1 MKRRQVIGRLAAV
14 ALGVWTAMAGGLIGC
29 DDKKGGGTPAAGGA
43 GGKSLT
49 VGFIYI
55 GTKDD
60 YGYSQAHHEGA
71 MEVAKLPGV
80 KVLEQESVKET
91 DAVVQSMESMINNE
105 EATIIFPTSFGYY
118 DPYMKSTAKKY
129 PNLTFLHC
137 GGRYKAGD
145 PENCGSYFGY
155 IDEAVYLSGIAAGG
169 SSKTGKLG
177 YVAAIPIPQVLR
189 NINAFLLGARTVNP
203 KATVSVIFTGG
214 WFKPEAEIQAVNSL
228 ADQQIDVVT
237 CHVDSPKAVLETAKK
252 RGMMTC
258 GYHAN
263 GSAIDPDK
271 YLTGAEWN
279 WAPIYINYVKMIQAG
294 KKPEHVV
301 RGGLKDGFV
310 KTSPLGKL
318 VTPEIAAKIAGVKA
332 TAMDGKLVIFKGPL
346 KDNTGK
352 EVIAAGKEMI
362 QTDDALEGMSYLVE
376 GVIGSTK

>member
-1 MKRRQVIGRLAAV
+1 MTVSAESNTSSHALLKVFAANGIDRV
-14 ALGVWTAMAGGLIGC
+14 FVVPGESYLGVL
-29 DDKKGGGTPAAGGA
+29 
-43 GGKSLT
+43 
-49 VGFIYI
+49 
-55 GTKDD
+55 
-60 YGYSQAHHEGA
+60 
-71 MEVAKLPGV
+71 
-80 KVLEQESVKET
+80 
-91 DAVVQSMESMINNE
+91 DALHD
-105 EATIIFPTSFGYY
+105 FP
-118 DPYMKSTAKKY
+118 
-129 PNLTFLHC
+129 
-137 GGRYKAGD
+137 
-145 PENCGSYFGY
+145 
-155 IDEAVYLSGIAAGG
+155 
-169 SSKTGKLG
+169 
-177 YVAAIPIPQVLR
+177 
-189 NINAFLLGARTVNP
+189 
-203 KATVSVIFTGG
+203 
-214 WFKPEAEIQAVNSL
+214 
-228 ADQQIDVVT
+228 QIDVVT